1 MAELKSY
8 YSAQELVELNLE
20 ILPKTK
26 KAILTMAKREG
37 WK

>member
-37 WK
+37 